1 MRSLLPPRRL
11 QTIASPQRHPTVTIR
26 EDSETTSETLAA
38 GNQSEFHFLYV
49 PFTAQNLVGG
59 HIVGADGSKRKA
71 AGNFTVAR
79 TGTGTYEIT
88 IPGKSGANGTL
99 LLQVADGESG
109 TSVPLASRAFLSYE
123 FSNGKFVV
131 QSRKTTTETTADLA
145 DASFYVVWVDFQT
158 PLSPPD
164 GPRFRSLPPVVVSGE
179 GVTARDSN
187 LAANTDSPEVLV
199 ISIDSTNAG
208 GFTDPITQQSASMAT
223 VGRFYDPRTLT
234 PTSEPFVIFGVPS
247 ATLNRADVKYNPV
260 SKQYVVVANARA
272 YSATGHDVALV
283 ALIHPAGV
291 GTSPVAKAFV
301 HDPETDQSYDDVAVA
316 VNTQNGQFLLV
327 AERKFAD
334 EGEGTVG
341 ALYDASG
348 TRLTTPFTRLDLLQT
363 LGDED
368 DPDVVYLAGINA
380 FLYLSNTDNS
390 NGSTGTLANR
400 VVGSIIDAA
409 PDSQGK
415 LVVRPEQPLGDGLPA
430 GTPEGHPASLL
441 NPFNGQLITAFDAGN
456 GTALGNLSFYNIGA
470 APSYTFTE
478 AQPEVPYLQG
488 TGGNPLKHQHP
499 QLAVDPDSGVIVL
512 GFNATGSEVGLP
524 ESYAFLVLGPDGK
537 PLPSQ
542 LGAPYL
548 LADSPGGLGTTVN
561 FHNLKYSPGSD
572 SFVVAYTSN
581 AGVTYLAALQITSSH
596 LAPTTPPSLGI
607 SRSGVSVVLTWP
619 TSAAEYLLQSSA
631 SLTPSGWEPSGLTP
645 TVEGDSNKVTVS
657 PTAPTRFYR
666 LAKP

>member
-1 MRSLLPPRRL
+1 LRSLLPPRRL

-272 YSATGHDVALV
+272 YNAIGHDVALV
-283 ALIHPAGV
+283 ALVHPAGV